1 MTNRPSFTPWDVRE
15 LPAILDSKEAAR
27 RAAIFGWINAQLSEL
42 LDKWAGKAG
51 SDAAKTVFAKHAA
64 NFGWHAKL
72 WNDEIL
78 GGKGKADPGDTKKI
92 VDAVAATDVS
102 DLVAAL
108 TAVYRV
114 LIPRVIAAQTYH
126 QSALNVHEDAATH
139 RWVPFML
146 SDQLEAVRDGELLLQ
161 PTLTDAKAAEKS
173 ASTRASLESMIV
185 EVGGLLGPATLGDFS
200 EDAIKEVPVR

>member
-1 MTNRPSFTPWDVRE
+1 MTKRPPFTPWDVRE
-15 LPAILDSKEAAR
+15 LPAILDPKDAAR
-27 RAAIFGWINAQLSEL
+27 RAATFGWISTQLSDVL
-42 LDKWAGKAG
+42 KKWAGKAD

-72 WNDEIL
+72 WKEEIL

-92 VDAVAATDVS
+92 VDAVTATDPG

-114 LIPRVIAAQTYH
+114 LIPRVVAAQTYH
-126 QSALNVHEDAATH
+126 QNALNVHDDAATH

-146 SDQLEAVRDGELLLQ
+146 QDQLEAVRDGELLLQ
-161 PTLTDAKAAEKS
+161 ALLNDTKAVES
-173 ASTRASLESMIV
+173 SSSTRAALESMIV
-185 EVGGLLGPATLGDFS
+185 EIGGLLGPATLGDFS

>member
-1 MTNRPSFTPWDVRE
+1 MTTRPSFTPWDVRE
-15 LPAILDSKEAAR
+15 LPAVLDPKEAAH
-27 RAAIFGWINAQLSEL
+27 RAATFGWINAQLAEL
-42 LDKWAGKAG
+42 LGTWAGKAG

-64 NFGWHAKL
+64 NFSWHAKL
-72 WNDEIL
+72 WNEEIL
-78 GGKGKADPGDTKKI
+78 GGKTKADPGVTKKI

-114 LIPRVIAAQTYH
+114 LLPRVVAAQTYH
-126 QSALNVHEDAATH
+126 QNALNVRADAATH
-139 RWVPFML
+139 RWVPFIL
-146 SDQLEAVRDGELLLQ
+146 QDQLEAVRDGELLLQ
-161 PTLTDAKAAEKS
+161 AMLDAKAVKQS
-173 ASTRASLESMIV
+173 ASTRAKLESMIV